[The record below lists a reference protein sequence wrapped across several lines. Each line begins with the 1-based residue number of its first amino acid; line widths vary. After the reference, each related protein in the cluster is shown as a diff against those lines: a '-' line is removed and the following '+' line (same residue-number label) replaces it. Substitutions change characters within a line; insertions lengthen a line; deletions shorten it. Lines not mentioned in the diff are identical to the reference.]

1 MKKNVV
7 ITLIALVLLLTV
19 AVVGALGYLWYQ
31 ENHLFVEDAVYPVDA
46 QSLDLRGQDISF
58 SHYDMV
64 HWQLP
69 GCEILWDVPFQGG
82 KYPNNS
88 TSLSVSSL
96 TNEDLDILYRYF
108 PNLTQLDATGCRDY
122 AVLEK
127 FRGEKPDCQLIYQ
140 VDLGGVT
147 AQPDAVELTLG
158 EQDYDLDTLRA
169 NLAYLPQV
177 STITLTATELTAQ
190 ELSALR
196 EEFAHITF
204 QTTVEIRGREYSS
217 QTTELSLVGMTS
229 GEVDEVCQKLGML
242 TGLTY
247 VELMADDGSCSLEK
261 ADVKKLRDAA
271 PGVGFHYVFDFYGHT
286 ISASDEE
293 VVITKAKIGDE
304 GVDEVRAALDM
315 MEGCKRFVLDSCGL
329 SNELL
334 AELREEYR
342 DKTKVVWRA
351 SFAKGSALTDVDVIY
366 VANDLKNSNCENL
379 IYFEDVRYLDAG
391 HNESWSDAS
400 FVAGMPKLE
409 VAIISGSS
417 VEDLSGFAN
426 CKKLRVL
433 ETGYCGYIKDIT
445 PLAQCESL
453 EMLNISFTSVKDLS
467 ALDGLNVKNVCALNT
482 SSKRVP
488 QAEQQRFQALKPD
501 CETHYVGSQPY
512 GSVWRYERDN
522 DIQMRQWYQ
531 EIDLAFD
538 YAHYARNFSS
548 GWYLDEEGKKAS

>member
-1 MKKNVV
+1 MKKKVL
-7 ITLIALVLLLTV
+7 ITLMAFVLLLTAAV
-19 AVVGALGYLWYQ
+19 AGALGYLWYQ
-31 ENHLFVEDAVYPVDA
+31 ENHLFIEDAVYPADA
-46 QSLDLRGQDISF
+46 KSLDLRGQDISF

-69 GCEILWDVPFQGG
+69 GCDILWDVPFQGG

-88 TSLSVSSL
+88 TSLAVTSL
-96 TNEDLDILYRYF
+96 TAEDLEVLYRYF
-108 PNLTQLDATGCRDY
+108 PDLTELDATGCRDY
-122 AVLEK
+122 AILEK
-127 FRGEKPDCQLIYQ
+127 FQSEKPECRLIYQ
-140 VDLGGVT
+140 VDLGAV
-147 AQPDAVELTLG
+147 AVQPDATELTLG
-158 EQDYDLDTLRA
+158 QQDYDLELLRS

-177 STITLTATELTAQ
+177 STITLTATELEPE
-190 ELSALR
+190 ELNALR
-196 EEFAHITF
+196 EEFPGITF
-204 QTTVEIRGREYSS
+204 YTTVEIRGTEYDS
-217 QTTELSLVGMTS
+217 QTTQLSLVGMTS
-229 GEVDEVCQKLGML
+229 DEVDEVSRKLGML
-242 TGLTY
+242 TNLAH

-261 ADVKKLRDAA
+261 TDVKKLRDATT
-271 PGVGFHYVFDFYGHT
+271 GVGFHYVFDFYGHS
-286 ISASDEE
+286 ISTDDEE
-293 VVITKAKIGDE
+293 VVITRANIGDE

-334 AELREEYR
+334 AQLREEYR

-391 HNESWSDAS
+391 HNETWSDAS
-400 FVAGMPKLE
+400 FVSGMPKLE

-417 VEDLSGFAN
+417 VSDLSGFSS

-433 ETGYCGYIKDIT
+433 ETGYCGYITDLT

-453 EMLNISFTSVKDLS
+453 ELLNISFTSVKDLS
-467 ALDGLNVKNVCALNT
+467 PLDELNVKNVCALNT

-488 QAEQQRFQALKPD
+488 QAEQQRFQTLKPD

-512 GSVWRYERDN
+512 GSVWRYELNN
-522 DIQMRQWYQ
+522 DIKMRDWYQ

-538 YAHYARNFSS
+538 YAHYTRNFSS
-548 GWYLDEEGKKAS
+548 GWYLDEEGKKVS